1 MSWFT
6 HQTPWYLCN
15 TLFNT
20 QRLKEIDGFR
30 SKRKLLQDGVAVTKL
45 CARFPIIDV
54 EQIKA
59 SIRKHHGEITFAVRV
74 SDWAEDFLDLLDL
87 MVSLA
92 PNNKSLIRNE
102 GHRFFANLSYGRA
115 NAIQLRRH
123 RWLAY
128 LRVWR
133 MFNYKYLLPP
143 IRTVLN
149 RVIALVR
156 NTETN

>member
-1 MSWFT
+1 M
-6 HQTPWYLCN
+6 
-15 TLFNT
+15 
-20 QRLKEIDGFR
+20 
-30 SKRKLLQDGVAVTKL
+30 LLQDGVAVTKL
-45 CARFPIIDV
+45 CASFPIIDI
-54 EQIKA
+54 EKIKA
-59 SIRKHHGEITFAVRV
+59 SIRKHHGEITFTVSV

-92 PNNKSLIRNE
+92 PNNKSLIRSE

-115 NAIQLRRH
+115 NAVQLRRH

-133 MFNYKYLLPP
+133 MFSYKYLPPP
-143 IRTVLN
+143 IRTVLS